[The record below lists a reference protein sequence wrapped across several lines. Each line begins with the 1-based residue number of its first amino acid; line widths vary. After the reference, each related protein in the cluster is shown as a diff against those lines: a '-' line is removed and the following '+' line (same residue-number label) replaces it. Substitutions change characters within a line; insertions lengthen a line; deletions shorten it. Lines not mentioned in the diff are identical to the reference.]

1 MPAAP
6 CRAGRRGS
14 APRRWADVV
23 RGRTVAPGSN
33 AGRAAVEGIDHLG
46 GAAGA
51 AGVLEI
57 RGTVGEQARRL
68 EARRHVGQHE
78 LDRLQLG
85 DRAAEGG
92 ALLRVGERVLERGA
106 ADAEAPGGDA
116 GAAAGEQA
124 ERLLE
129 ALVLL
134 ADEILRRHAHV
145 LEDDLR
151 RVARA
156 QPELLDLAPVPEPG
170 CALLHHEGRDAAL
183 SLLGRGRGHHHVDV
197 SDRPLRDEH
206 LGAVQHPRVAVAYG
220 ARAQRRRVAPGAGLG
235 EAPGAQPLP
244 AGHARQLAA
253 AERVA
258 PEHVDVARGE
268 AGVGGDR
275 QAERGV
281 VAREP
286 LDDEQVGERVGA
298 AAAHVLGQRDAHE
311 AERAEA
317 LHGLV
322 REALLAVPRGGV
334 RLHLALAEVA
344 DRLLDVAVL
353 AGKREVHHA
362 ARGRMLARIQSTI
375 SCVEAPG
382 VKTLATPARA
392 RAGMSSSGMMPPPKT
407 SLSPPPRWRSSS
419 TTAGKSVRWA
429 PERIE
434 SPTASTSSWIAA
446 SATISG
452 VWWRPV

>member
-1 MPAAP
+1 
-6 CRAGRRGS
+6 
-14 APRRWADVV
+14 
-23 RGRTVAPGSN
+23 
-33 AGRAAVEGIDHLG
+33 
-46 GAAGA
+46 
-51 AGVLEI
+51 
-57 RGTVGEQARRL
+57 
-68 EARRHVGQHE
+68 
-78 LDRLQLG
+78 
-85 DRAAEGG
+85 
-92 ALLRVGERVLERGA
+92 
-106 ADAEAPGGDA
+106 EAPGGDA
-116 GAAAGEQA
+116 GAAAVEQA

-183 SLLGRGRGHHHVDV
+183 SLLGRGRGHHDVDV

-206 LGAVQHPRVAVAYG
+206 LGAVQHPRVAVAHG
-220 ARAQRRRVAPGAGLG
+220 ARAQRRRVAAGAGLG

-244 AGHARQLAA
+244 ARHARQVAA

-258 PEHVDVARGE
+258 P
-268 AGVGGDR
+268 
-275 QAERGV
+275 
-281 VAREP
+281 
-286 LDDEQVGERVGA
+286 

-353 AGKREVHHA
+353 VGEREVHHA

-392 RAGMSSSGMMPPPKT
+392 RAGMSSSGMMPPPK
-407 SLSPPPRWRSSS
+407 
-419 TTAGKSVRWA
+419 
-429 PERIE
+429 
-434 SPTASTSSWIAA
+434 
-446 SATISG
+446 
-452 VWWRPV
+452 